1 MVGFELGFNLGS
13 IQLLVY
19 GCVRLGFGYFIVTN
33 FALCFPR
40 KAQKN
45 DKDKESD
52 RRFPR

>member
-33 FALCFPR
+33 
-40 KAQKN
+40 
-45 DKDKESD
+45 
-52 RRFPR
+52 